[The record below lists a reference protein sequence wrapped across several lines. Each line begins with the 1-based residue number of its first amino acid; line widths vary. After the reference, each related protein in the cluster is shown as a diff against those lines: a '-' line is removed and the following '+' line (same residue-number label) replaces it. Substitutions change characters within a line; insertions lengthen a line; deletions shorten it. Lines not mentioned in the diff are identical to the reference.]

1 MNITLSA
8 ALTNN
13 PRTWPILDGRVKIEG
28 VDLVPTVLHPSEMF
42 WRQLT
47 FAEFGISEMSIS
59 SLMMARS
66 KGDERFVGIPVFT
79 TRRFFHTSMLAR
91 RDAGIATPADLKGKR
106 VGVPEYQQTAALW
119 TRGVLRHEFGVKD
132 GDMEY
137 WMERS
142 PEKSHGGATGFTPPA
157 GVTVHRV
164 APDKS
169 LGSMMLS
176 GELQAV
182 IHYLAHSA
190 QSADRNV
197 VDRSTVDLKG
207 HADIKTLFPDPVAEG
222 VRYFNKTGIYPINH
236 GMVIKRELYEKHPWA
251 VLNIIKAFNEANA
264 IANRERMEQLDYY
277 FETGVLPAAAKKATA
292 APLVAH
298 GIKANRKTLET
309 IAQYSNE
316 QGLTPRVM
324 KLEEIFA
331 PSAMED

>member
-13 PRTWPILDGRVKIEG
+13 PRTWPILDGRIRIEG

-42 WRQLT
+42 WRQLS
-47 FAEFGISEMSIS
+47 FAEFDISEMSIS

-79 TRRFFHTSMLAR
+79 TRRFFHTSLLVR
-91 RDAGIATPADLKGKR
+91 RDAKIDQPADLKGKR

-119 TRGVLRHEFGVKD
+119 TRGVLQHEFGVRD
-132 GDMEY
+132 RDMEF
-137 WMERS
+137 WMERL
-142 PEKSHGGATGFTPPA
+142 PEKSHGGATGFAPPP

-164 APDKS
+164 PPDKN

-182 IHYLAHSA
+182 IHYLAHA
-190 QSADRNV
+190 ANSADRNV
-197 VDRSTVDLKG
+197 VDRSTVDLKS
-207 HADIKTLFPDPVAEG
+207 HPDIRTLFPDPMAEG
-222 VRYFNKTGIYPINH
+222 VRYFKKTGIYPINH
-236 GMVIKRELYEKHPWA
+236 GMVIKRELHDRHPWLA
-251 VLNIIKAFNEANA
+251 LNIVKAFNAAND
-264 IANRERMEQLDYY
+264 IANRERMEHVDYY
-277 FETGVLPAAAKKATA
+277 FETGALPADARKATA
-292 APLVAH
+292 APIVAH
-298 GIKANRKTLET
+298 GVRANRKTLET

-331 PSAMED
+331 PSTLEQ